1 MIPVMLIKQHYLR
14 FIAPSSRSRPKPIV
28 LQKHHMCTAS
38 NRLWNL
44 GCRLFIIGTIVST
57 TTALAQ
63 SQPAADKLDEIE
75 KQVKALQ
82 KLVEEMRS
90 ADEDR
95 YIVKRDRDGDAECID
110 FDGRAGG

>member
-1 MIPVMLIKQHYLR
+1 
-14 FIAPSSRSRPKPIV
+14 
-28 LQKHHMCTAS
+28 MCTAS

-44 GCRLFIIGTIVST
+44 GSILFVIGSIVST

-63 SQPAADKLDEIE
+63 SQPAGDKLDEIE

-82 KLVEEMRS
+82 KLVEEMRG
-90 ADEDR
+90 AGEDR
-95 YIVKRDRDGDAECID
+95 DIVKRDRVVRCLG